1 MTSSLLLLSMVILAI
16 GIMLILLAR
25 LFRSCPAIFVGVF
38 VVIVAS
44 VLCFVEDVDQPVMGV
59 LWGTFSVLG
68 AIFGAIWLVKNKR
81 WAFWFALGSD
91 IGLLFAAFYQ
101 YPFSKVTQDG
111 KVDKYIGDMWRYQDA
126 KTSALTLEK
135 YSLSPEKAAEAHS
148 EVVKEVLIHI
158 LVPVIVFFAVGF
170 IGNLVF
176 NVFIPRLKH
185 QSKYERKH
193 LTNTDPLIGQ
203 RVTIS
208 KDKEDGRS
216 QRGFIGD
223 VDWSIE
229 PLYGYETFKVGDV
242 VKVVTIKGVTLMC
255 TRDGKDYRAEMRAKH
270 KEEMAKQRVEDEKLR
285 AKRKAI
291 KASRELE
298 AEKRRLLQEE
308 EKAKRAAELR
318 RVRQEEE
325 EAVQKQKEELQK
337 IRDQR
342 KAAEDAR
349 KLELEKEKL
358 ALKAKQ
364 LEAAN
369 ARKREK
375 EEAKKAEKEAAL
387 AKKAAEKE
395 VVKEASKEAVAV
407 EPVKEKPVK
416 EKKEKAPKAP
426 KEKKESKFLNY
437 DKHRFDLIYFIASG
451 CIVLLS
457 IAFILISLLKILHSH
472 IHVIQLV
479 FLGLIVCYLFLIF
492 FLEVLKIRERKGPEA
507 PVEEKVEEV
516 VEEKVEEE
524 PKPEAKEKAEFIP
537 FAVRMVNA
545 DDFVKEA
552 YNELKSEVLSY
563 GIKSRVSSTSDTFR
577 LHTKAYVK
585 MVVAGKFLKLYL
597 ALNPADYADS
607 TYPFEDASRMGAHAD
622 TPFVFKIKSGLSVRR
637 AKVLIAD
644 AAKKDELAQGEIVKH
659 DHVADL
665 KNNK

>member
-1 MTSSLLLLSMVILAI
+1 MPSLLLLSMVILAI
-16 GIMLILLAR
+16 GITLILLAR

-44 VLCFVEDVDQPVMGV
+44 MLCFVEDVDQPVMGV
-59 LWGTFSVLG
+59 LWVAFSVLG
-68 AIFGAIWLVKNKR
+68 ALFGGLWLIKNKR
-81 WAFWFALGSD
+81 WAFWFSLGAD
-91 IGLLFAAFYQ
+91 IGLLVAAFYQ
-101 YPFSKVTQDG
+101 YPFSEIAEDG
-111 KVDKYIGDMWRYQDA
+111 KVNKYIGDMWRYENA

-135 YSLSPEKAAEAHS
+135 YGLTHEQALAAHN
-148 EVVKEVLIHI
+148 EVFKEVLIHALI
-158 LVPVIVFFAVGF
+158 PVLVFLAVAI

-176 NVFIPRLKH
+176 NLFIPKLKH
-185 QSKYERKH
+185 QKKYERKH

-270 KEEMAKQRVEDEKLR
+270 KEEMAKQRIEDEKLR

-298 AEKRRLLQEE
+298 AEKRRMLQEE
-308 EKAKRAAELR
+308 ERAKRAAELR
-318 RVRQEEE
+318 RIRQEEE
-325 EAVQKQKEELQK
+325 EAAAKQKEELEK
-337 IRDQR
+337 VRAQR
-342 KAAEDAR
+342 KAAEEAR
-349 KLELEKEKL
+349 KLELEKAKL
-358 ALKAKQ
+358 AAKAK
-364 LEAAN
+364 
-369 ARKREK
+369 KRE
-375 EEAKKAEKEAAL
+375 EEA
-387 AKKAAEKE
+387 AKKAAEKAAKKE
-395 VVKEASKEAVAV
+395 VVKESKQEAVAV
-407 EPVKEKPVK
+407 EPAK
-416 EKKEKAPKAP
+416 EKKEKPAKKEKVA
-426 KEKKESKFLNY
+426 KEKKESKFLHY
-437 DKHRFDLIYFIASG
+437 DKHRFDLLYFIASIAIIVV
-451 CIVLLS
+451 CIG
-457 IAFILISLLKILHSH
+457 FILISVLKLFHDGIR
-472 IHVIQLV
+472 VIQLV
-479 FLGLIVCYLFLIF
+479 FLGLIVCYLFLLF
-492 FLEVLKIRERKGPEA
+492 FCEVVKVRERKGENK
-507 PVEEKVEEV
+507 PVEEKKVEELKVEEV
-516 VEEKVEEE
+516 PVEEVKAEV
-524 PKPEAKEKAEFIP
+524 KEKAEFIP

-597 ALNPADYADS
+597 ALNPADYKDT
-607 TYPFEDASRMGAHAD
+607 TYPFEDASRMGAHED
-622 TPFVFKIKSGLSVRR
+622 TPFVFKIKSGLSIRR

-644 AAKKDELAQGEIVKH
+644 AAKKDNLEQGEVVKH
-659 DHVADL
+659 DHAGDL
-665 KNNK
+665 KEKK